1 MMCESF
7 TSKYDKENVRVRIVD
22 DGIILLEID
31 HICSGAYTR
40 LKKKEAEKLIE
51 MLQKAI
57 AEAKK

>member
-22 DGIILLEID
+22 DGIIVLEID
-31 HICSGAYTR
+31 HVSGGAYIR
-40 LKKKEAEKLIE
+40 LKKNEAEKLIG

-57 AEAKK
+57 LEAKK

>member
-22 DGIILLEID
+22 DGVILLELE
-31 HICSGAYTR
+31 HLSGGTYTR

>member
-22 DGIILLEID
+22 DGIIVLEID
-31 HICSGAYTR
+31 HVSDGAYTR
-40 LKKKEAEKLIE
+40 LKKKEAEKLIG

-57 AEAKK
+57 LEAKK